1 MDELIH
7 QVIQGYEIQEIAG
20 KNSTGV
26 AYRAYRSD
34 LDQSIIVKFLSP
46 EITKQNDFGEQFTRK
61 ISTLTTLDH
70 PNVVKVRDFGQKDG
84 HYYLIRDFIEGPSL
98 RQLIREHKN
107 GMPLWDVAQ
116 IFAQVADGLAYAH
129 AQGIFHGD
137 LKPENILLGKGME
150 ENVPYQ
156 AWVMELGS
164 LQLVTHNAEQ
174 IPLGTPMYMSPE
186 QCAGETWDS
195 LSDIFSMGVLLYEA
209 LIGKQLYP
217 IRTVFD
223 ALRFYQMER
232 VVSLRPYLTQIPPA
246 MDSLVRQMLMVKRE
260 KRLGSAGTI
269 AQNLRQMIHTLED
282 KQGKPDS
289 QIQMRVDEVQVGFLK
304 MSDTQSIPVGPRF
317 VIHVAYNGIWDG
329 KVYPI
334 GAKPLQIGRQLSSD
348 IILVG
353 SERFVSKR
361 HCEVYQQGRKIYV
374 MDQNSTNGTFLD
386 EQKAIPHQPYEWA
399 ESCVL
404 HLGPFDLTLH
414 QGNTEEL
421 ALMGGDTV
429 AMEPLNSLP
438 VIVLSC
444 PRAYPE
450 QLVLG
455 DTPVT
460 LGRAID
466 CNMVLSHPHVSKY
479 HCRVQKTSAGIE
491 MIDLDSTNGS
501 YFQGN
506 RLPPQTPVLWSTATP
521 LIIGPFT
528 ITLQINRPSS

>member
-1 MDELIH
+1 MEELIH
-7 QVIQGYEIQEIAG
+7 QVIQGYEIQEVTG
-20 KNSTGV
+20 KSNSGIV
-26 AYRAYRSD
+26 YRAYNPD
-34 LDQSIIVKFLSP
+34 LDQSAIIKFLSP
-46 EITKQNDFGEQFTRK
+46 EVTKQANFAERFTHK
-61 ISTLTTLDH
+61 MATLTTLNH
-70 PNVVKVRDFGQKDG
+70 PNVIKVRDFGQKDDQ
-84 HYYLIRDFIEGPSL
+84 YYLIRDFVEGPSL

-107 GMPLWDVAQ
+107 GIPLWDAAQ

-129 AQGIFHGD
+129 ALGIFHGD
-137 LKPENILLGKGME
+137 LKPENVLLGKGTE
-150 ENVPYQ
+150 SNVPYQ
-156 AWVMELGS
+156 AWVTELGS
-164 LQLVTHNAEQ
+164 LQLIESGSEQ
-174 IPLGTPMYMSPE
+174 IPLGMPMYMSPE
-186 QCAGETWDS
+186 QCSGEEWDG

-232 VVSLRPYLTQIPPA
+232 TVSLRPYLTQIPPA

-260 KRLGSAGTI
+260 KRLGSAGTV
-269 AQNLRQMIHTLED
+269 ANNLRQMIHTLED

-289 QIQMRVDEVQVGFLK
+289 QIQMRVDEVQANFLK
-304 MSDTQSIPVGPRF
+304 MPDTQSAVVLPRF
-317 VIHVAYNGIWDG
+317 VIHVAYNGVWDG

-334 GAKPLQIGRQLSSD
+334 GIKPLQIGRQLSSD

-353 SERFVSKR
+353 SERFISKR
-361 HCEVYQQGRKIYV
+361 HCEVYQQGGKVYII
-374 MDQNSTNGTFLD
+374 DQNSTNGTFLD
-386 EQKAIPHQPYEWA
+386 EQKAVPHQPYEWA
-399 ESCVL
+399 ESCIL
-404 HLGPFDLTLH
+404 RLGPFSLTIH
-414 QGNTEEL
+414 RGNTKDL
-421 ALMGGDTV
+421 SLMGGDTV
-429 AMEPLNSLP
+429 TMEPFINLP
-438 VIVLSC
+438 VVVLSC

-455 DTPVT
+455 DKPVT

-491 MIDLDSTNGS
+491 MVDLDSTNGS

-506 RLPPQTPVLWSTATP
+506 RLASQTPVLWSTATP

-528 ITLQINRPSS
+528 VTLQINKSSS